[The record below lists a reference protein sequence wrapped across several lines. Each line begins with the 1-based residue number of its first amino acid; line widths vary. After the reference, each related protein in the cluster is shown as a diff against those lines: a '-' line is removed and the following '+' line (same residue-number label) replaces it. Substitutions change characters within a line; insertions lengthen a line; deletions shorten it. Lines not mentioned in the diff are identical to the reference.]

1 MFNGDTPFST
11 HSHSD
16 FSPSSE
22 VATTW
27 QTDGAAHKLKPRS
40 FHKSAYLQIHSADFH
55 PGVNRTW
62 QLLITDHMFSK
73 QNTLQHIFLVL
84 SLCIFFPF
92 TALYAEHLYFI
103 MKYLYLFIFCSIISV
118 ESMFILMIVTVIST
132 AWLIMMHSKLVR
144 NCVSHVQFIC
154 CLLMFYSY

>member
-1 MFNGDTPFST
+1 
-11 HSHSD
+11 
-16 FSPSSE
+16 
-22 VATTW
+22 
-27 QTDGAAHKLKPRS
+27 
-40 FHKSAYLQIHSADFH
+40 
-55 PGVNRTW
+55 
-62 QLLITDHMFSK
+62 MFSK

-132 AWLIMMHSKLVR
+132 A
-144 NCVSHVQFIC
+144 
-154 CLLMFYSY
+154 